1 MKPLFRM
8 GFSDDQPT
16 VMEQRSKLK
25 PVVLSISI
33 GLFLLSLLNNGY
45 CMDNSCRSSIE
56 LLLMGGIA
64 MLTGGAA
71 IAWLASPLL
80 VVSWMLLARN
90 KKAAW
95 LFALAALISCLYFLH
110 FKVVIDDEAGNY
122 RTITKIGWGYW
133 LWLASCATTCIGS
146 LTLRIFS
153 IAQRRP

>member
-1 MKPLFRM
+1 M
-8 GFSDDQPT
+8 SDEPHIA
-16 VMEQRSKLK
+16 KLK
-25 PVVLSISI
+25 PVVLSIGI
-33 GLFLLSLLNNGY
+33 GLFLLSLLCNGY
-45 CMDNSCRSSIE
+45 CTDNSCRSSFE

-80 VVSWMLLARN
+80 IVSWVLLTRN

-95 LFALAALISCLYFLH
+95 LFSLTAVACCLYFLH

-133 LWLASCATTCIGS
+133 FWLASCATTFVGG
-146 LTLRIFS
+146 LTLRIF
-153 IAQRRP
+153 RND